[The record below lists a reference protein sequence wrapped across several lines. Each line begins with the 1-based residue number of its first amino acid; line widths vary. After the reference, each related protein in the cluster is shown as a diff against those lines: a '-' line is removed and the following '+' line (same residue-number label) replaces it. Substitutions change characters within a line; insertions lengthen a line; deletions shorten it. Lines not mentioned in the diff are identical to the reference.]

1 MSKKR
6 KNPFM
11 VQILKNLE
19 LRSRQT
25 SKKRKRPDDIH
36 ESKHNLD
43 APPTKKMK
51 FEKHSRIKTQFG
63 RATDQKIH
71 ESKHNL
77 DAPPTKKMKF
87 EKPLNRKQIVNE
99 LKNHHAY
106 KGRSSWNKT
115 DLTQYLEY
123 LNSNP
128 NALGNLNLNHNV
140 NDKTEISKDEF
151 IKIPLFKLQ
160 SIYNFG
166 TGETNRDGMYRTMQ
180 KEWKSERERQRER
193 QHEVDKLLEPIISKF
208 FIVKTDGKLCIKSHV
223 NADTDKVLVFHD
235 LDSNNSSAI
244 RQFANQN
251 KLLFSTVHDYH
262 FSISGVGLMC
272 DQSQVMDVL
281 REEENKRRD
290 EEMIKQAALQ
300 AKNDEEEMR
309 RQDALR
315 AKEDE
320 EWKKMIEKYA
330 LLREGKNEA
339 HHMVFG
345 EWIIKEDFGYG
356 DKDEYYLYF
365 NKQNTDVYGSFLI
378 GPIKGQLK
386 VQRPAGFSYL
396 NRKLHFD
403 WRGRETGE
411 NVLQGGNETGEIVF
425 SEYGTLAEG
434 ILHSDYGDFEFHALK
449 ISDDVMVN
457 ASESDF
463 DYDVEEMYEQ
473 ERVSRWGTKKYSC
486 ERARRTGGI

>member
-51 FEKHSRIKTQFG
+51 FEK
-63 RATDQKIH
+63 
-71 ESKHNL
+71 
-77 DAPPTKKMKF
+77 
-87 EKPLNRKQIVNE
+87 PLNRKQIVNE
-99 LKNHHAY
+99 LKNLHAY

-151 IKIPLFKLQ
+151 IKIPLFQLQ
-160 SIYNFG
+160 RIYNFG
-166 TGETNRDGMYRTMQ
+166 TGETDRDRMYRTMQ
-180 KEWKSERERQRER
+180 KEWKSQRER

-235 LDSNNSSAI
+235 LDLNNSSAI

-251 KLLFSTVHDYH
+251 KLLFSTVRDYDYH

-403 WRGRETGE
+403 WRGREIGE
-411 NVLQGGNETGEIVF
+411 NVLQCGENKTGEIMF
-425 SEYGTLAEG
+425 SECGTLTLAEG
-434 ILHSDYGDFEFHALK
+434 VLHSDYGDFEFHALK
-449 ISDDVMVN
+449 ISDDVMVI
-457 ASESDF
+457 ASQSDF
-463 DYDVEEMYEQ
+463 DYDEREEYEH
-473 ERVSRWGTKKYSC
+473 ERRSRW
-486 ERARRTGGI
+486 RRR